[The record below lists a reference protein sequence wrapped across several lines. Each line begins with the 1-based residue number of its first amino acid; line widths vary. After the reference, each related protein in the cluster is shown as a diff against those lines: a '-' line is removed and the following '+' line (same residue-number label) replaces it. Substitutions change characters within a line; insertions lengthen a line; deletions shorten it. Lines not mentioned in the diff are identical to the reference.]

1 MESLKE
7 LLKSRAKP
15 TGGFA
20 PFWDFKQ
27 NPEFVGRVVAVRK
40 DPRSDEDSPRYLWD
54 VETLEGEKYT
64 LPSYVVLDQALRE
77 QGAEPGK
84 YVYARFIGEGKKAG
98 RGGRKPFLFEVAV
111 MSQEEAEAHLKAPP
125 KVERRKK
132 PEAEPKVEEKPKEE
146 PKPKVEEYS
155 KDDFDK
161 GRSILN
167 TLLLVYPEL
176 EEAKARKAL
185 EGQGVKVPLE
195 VFCEKMGLKIE
206 GGKVRKA

>member
-1 MESLKE
+1 
-7 LLKSRAKP
+7 
-15 TGGFA
+15 
-20 PFWDFKQ
+20 
-27 NPEFVGRVVAVRK
+27 VGRG
-40 DPRSDEDSPRYLWD
+40 D
-54 VETLEGEKYT
+54 LEGEKYT